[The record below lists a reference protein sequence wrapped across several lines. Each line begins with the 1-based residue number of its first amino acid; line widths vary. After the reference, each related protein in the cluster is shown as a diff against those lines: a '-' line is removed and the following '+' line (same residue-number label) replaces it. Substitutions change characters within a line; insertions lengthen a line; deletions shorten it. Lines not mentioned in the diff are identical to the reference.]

1 MKLKDQAIIVTGS
14 CTGIGK
20 AIAKLCV
27 DEGAKVVINGLE
39 ADLAAETVA
48 ELGPDNAVSL
58 VRDLTEEGCP
68 EELVALAKEKFGGP
82 SICRK
87 KSFHLMLFGR
97 ALFTPSWKLH

>member
-48 ELGPDNAVSL
+48 ELGPDNAV
-58 VRDLTEEGCP
+58 
-68 EELVALAKEKFGGP
+68 
-82 SICRK
+82 
-87 KSFHLMLFGR
+87 
-97 ALFTPSWKLH
+97 